1 MKLLIWLV
9 LGAVVVLWWLHQKKL
24 KAAARE
30 AAAIHAAASAASGS
44 TAAKT
49 DPGPERML
57 PCATCGVHLPRSEAI
72 LSPDGELAWCCE
84 AHQRQSRQAS
94 AH

>member
-24 KAAARE
+24 KAAARQ
-30 AAAIHAAASAASGS
+30 ASAVHAASADSAS
-44 TAAKT
+44 APKA
-49 DPGPERML
+49 DAGPERML

-72 LSPDGELAWCCE
+72 VSPDGKLAWCCE
-84 AHQRQSRQAS
+84 AHQRQAQQAS